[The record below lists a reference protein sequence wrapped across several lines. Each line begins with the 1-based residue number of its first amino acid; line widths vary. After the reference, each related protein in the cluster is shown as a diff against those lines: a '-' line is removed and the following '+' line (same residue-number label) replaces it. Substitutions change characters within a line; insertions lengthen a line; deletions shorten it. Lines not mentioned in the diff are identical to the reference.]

1 MLNFTEDQI
10 EQLAPDAASI
20 KAGKDQSNVKKWVNY
35 QHNAR
40 ALWGEVQGSGSTP
53 YKTQIDLNNLAFK
66 CSCPSKKFPC
76 KHGLGLMFLYARAAS
91 SFSLDAIEPL
101 WVSEWLEKRNAKAE
115 TTAAKKEEA
124 EAPSQSSDQDLT
136 KAEKSEKDKEKRRL
150 ERFLKVSEGAAELN
164 LWLQDL
170 IRTGLLTLPEKDANY
185 FNKPALRMLDSQA
198 KGLANMVRELGEINY
213 YESGDLWHNR
223 ALAKISRLQ
232 LLLRTFQNIEQ
243 LPEAYQESIKVLMGW
258 SQSKTD
264 LLANENAN
272 IVSDNWL
279 VLGVERT
286 EEDDLQ
292 VERTWLFGLNS
303 TKFALILEFGNKFAP
318 LTSLFIE
325 GTILDADLAYYASVV
340 PYRAILKVQRTFVP
354 HITTAI
360 QAQPNWLAYFQ
371 AKSKQLEAFP
381 WALDLPFVLHGTKV
395 IVTNDQRYICDEN
408 GQSLPISPDF
418 GLNQFCQLM
427 AITGGESTTMFMLPD
442 NNTCRPLGLISPN
455 SYEYIAL

>member
-1 MLNFTEDQI
+1 MLNFTEEQI

-40 ALWGEVQGSGSTP
+40 ALWGEIQGSGSTP
-53 YKTQIDLNNLAFK
+53 YKTQIDVNNLAFK

-76 KHGLGLMFLYARAAS
+76 KHGLGLMFLYVRAAS
-91 SFSLDAIEPL
+91 GFSSEAAEPA
-101 WVSEWLEKRNAKAE
+101 WVSEWLEKRHAKAE
-115 TTAAKKEEA
+115 ATAAKKEET
-124 EAPSQSSDQDLT
+124 EMSPGTTEPDLA
-136 KAEKSEKDKEKRRL
+136 KAEKSEKDKDKRRQ

-170 IRTGLLTLPEKDANY
+170 IRTGLLTLPEKDSNY
-185 FNKPALRMLDSQA
+185 FNKTALRMLDSQA

-213 YESGDLWHNR
+213 YENTENWHNQ

-232 LLLRTFQNIEQ
+232 LLLRTFRNLEQ
-243 LPEAYQESIKVLMGW
+243 LPEAHQEAIKVLMGW
-258 SQSKTD
+258 PQSKTE

-279 VLGVERT
+279 ILGVART

-303 TKFALILEFGNKFAP
+303 AKFALILEFGNKFAP
-318 LTSLFIE
+318 LTSLFIA
-325 GTILDADLAYYASVV
+325 GTIIDADLAYYPAIM
-340 PYRAILKVQRTFVP
+340 PYRAVLKTQRTFVP
-354 HITTAI
+354 HLATLIK
-360 QAQPNWLAYFQ
+360 AQPNWQAYFQ
-371 AKSKQLEAFP
+371 SRSKQLEQFP

-395 IVTNDQRYICDEN
+395 VVTNDQRYICDEN
-408 GQSLPISPDF
+408 GQSVALSPNF

-427 AITGGESTTMFMLPD
+427 ALTGGELTTMFMLPD
-442 NNTCRPLGLISPN
+442 NDSCHPLGLISAN
-455 SYEYIAL
+455 GADYIPL